1 MDILYAVHLFIFGL
15 ILSIPI
21 WPIGYLRYG
30 VYVPFALSI
39 VWLVFQGCPMSK
51 RQTGLK
57 GDSFTTDVY
66 SKIIPD
72 ITVKTA
78 QHINTFALVL
88 ITIIGFHRLKCS
100 NLVSRRG

>member
-21 WPIGYLRYG
+21 WPIRYLRYG
-30 VYVPFALSI
+30 VYVPFALSV
-39 VWLVFQGCPMSK
+39 VWLVFQGCPISQK
-51 RQTGLK
+51 QTGLN

-66 SKIIPD
+66 SKIIPG

-78 QHINTFALVL
+78 EHINTFALVL
-88 ITIIGFHRLKCS
+88 ITIAGFYRLKCS
-100 NLVSRRG
+100 NLVKLK